1 MAKDILK
8 NQDPKLQ
15 AMIVEHSA
23 PAPKE
28 IPMDAPVLKRVA
40 RPLRHVKFIPI
51 KSLIFHTKTG
61 PMDFSYEKK
70 IKTPIP
76 KNKIVVRVSN
86 VGLNPVDMK
95 IRNGYTS
102 SIYGE
107 IGLGREYSG
116 VITEVGENL
125 NYAWH
130 VGDEV
135 YGIYYHPHLA
145 VGCLQSSILVDPK
158 VDPILLRPESVSAEE
173 AAGSLFC
180 LATGYNILNKLSK
193 NKYLKQD
200 SNVLING
207 GTSSVGMFV
216 IQLLKRHYKLQ
227 KKLVIVTSAN
237 GPQVLQEKFPDLA
250 DEMIF
255 IDYLTCRGKSSKPL
269 RKMLEEKKIS
279 QYDPVEDKETI
290 LNYNEGSSMLYS
302 ILSVVTIF

>member
-1 MAKDILK
+1 M
-8 NQDPKLQ
+8 
-15 AMIVEHSA
+15 
-23 PAPKE
+23 
-28 IPMDAPVLKRVA
+28 
-40 RPLRHVKFIPI
+40 
-51 KSLIFHTKTG
+51 
-61 PMDFSYEKK
+61 
-70 IKTPIP
+70 
-76 KNKIVVRVSN
+76 
-86 VGLNPVDMK
+86 GLNPVDMK

-255 IDYLTCRGKSSKPL
+255 IDYLTCRGD
-269 RKMLEEKKIS
+269 
-279 QYDPVEDKETI
+279 Q
-290 LNYNEGSSMLYS
+290 
-302 ILSVVTIF
+302 

>member
-1 MAKDILK
+1 MAKNILT

-15 AMIVEHSA
+15 AMIVEHKA

-28 IPMDAPVLKRVA
+28 IPIDVPVLKRVA
-40 RPLRHVKFIPI
+40 RPLRHIKFIPV
-51 KSLIFHTKTG
+51 KSLVFHSKTG
-61 PMDFSYEKK
+61 PLEFSYEQK

-102 SIYGE
+102 AIYGE

-116 VITEVGENL
+116 VVTEVGENL

-158 VDPILLRPESVSAEE
+158 VDPVLLRPDSITAEE
-173 AAGSLFC
+173 AAARYTVWQPL
-180 LATGYNILNKLSK
+180 T
-193 NKYLKQD
+193 
-200 SNVLING
+200 
-207 GTSSVGMFV
+207 TS
-216 IQLLKRHYKLQ
+216 
-227 KKLVIVTSAN
+227 
-237 GPQVLQEKFPDLA
+237 
-250 DEMIF
+250 
-255 IDYLTCRGKSSKPL
+255 
-269 RKMLEEKKIS
+269 
-279 QYDPVEDKETI
+279 
-290 LNYNEGSSMLYS
+290 
-302 ILSVVTIF
+302 